1 LYDSDSDE
9 VTREVGEMATQQA
22 VIDVTDATF
31 ATAVIEASKEKPVV
45 VDFWAP
51 WCGPCRILGPV
62 IEKVAGEFG
71 GDVIL
76 AKLNVDENQ
85 QSAMQYRVQG
95 IPAVKAFRDGRVVNE
110 FTGALPE
117 PSVRAFFQ
125 SLAPTAADRAAAEAQ
140 RLVESGNVEAAEA
153 RYREVLAG
161 RPDDPKSVLG
171 LANIL
176 ASRDEFDEADNL
188 LKRLPADRAA
198 KVMRHQIFL
207 ERYARKHAHED
218 LRGEAIA
225 NPRDPRARYRWGL
238 MLAAAGDYVA
248 ALGELLESV
257 RYDKTWEDGAARKS
271 MLAIFEILGMDSTIT
286 RDYQRRLENVLF

>member
-1 LYDSDSDE
+1 
-9 VTREVGEMATQQA
+9 MATEQT
-22 VIDVTDATF
+22 VHDVTDVTF
-31 ATAVIEASKEKPVV
+31 QTAVIEESKTRPVV

-51 WCGPCRILGPV
+51 WCGPCRILGPI
-62 IEKVAGEFG
+62 IERVAEEFA
-71 GDVIL
+71 GDVVL
-76 AKLNVDENQ
+76 LKLNVDDNQ

-117 PSVRAFFQ
+117 PQVRAFFQ
-125 SLAPTAADRAAAEAQ
+125 SLAPTAADRAATEAEQ
-140 RLVESGNVEAAEA
+140 LLTSGDVAGAEA
-153 RYREVLAG
+153 RFNEILAET
-161 RPDDPKSVLG
+161 PDDPKAVIG

-176 ASRDEFDEADNL
+176 ANRDELEDAENL
-188 LKRLPADRAA
+188 LKRIPADRQA
-198 KVMRHQIFL
+198 KVMRHQLFL
-207 ERYARKHAHED
+207 ERYARKHVGED
-218 LRGEAIA
+218 LHGEAIA
-225 NPRDPRARYRWGL
+225 NPRDPRTRYRWGL
-238 MLAAAGDYVA
+238 MLAAGGDYIG

>member
-1 LYDSDSDE
+1 
-9 VTREVGEMATQQA
+9 MATQQA
-22 VIDVTDATF
+22 VIDVTDADF
-31 ATAVIEASKEKPVV
+31 STAVIEASKTRPVV

-51 WCGPCRILGPV
+51 WCGPCRILGPI
-62 IEKVAGEFG
+62 IERVAAEFG
-71 GDVIL
+71 GEVVL

-85 QSAMQYRVQG
+85 QTAGQYRVQG

-117 PSVRAFFQ
+117 PNVRAFFQ
-125 SLAPTAADRAAAEAQ
+125 SLAPTAADRAAAEAET
-140 RLVESGNVEAAEA
+140 LAASGDMAAAEA
-153 RYREVLAG
+153 RYRAILETT
-161 RPDDPKSVLG
+161 PDDPKAVLG
-171 LANIL
+171 LANLL
-176 ASRDEFDEADNL
+176 AARDEFDEADTL
-188 LKRLPADRAA
+188 LKLLPADRQA

-207 ERYARKHAHED
+207 ERYARKHAGED
-218 LRGEAIA
+218 LRAEAVA

-238 MLAAAGDYVA
+238 MLAAGGDYVA

>member
-1 LYDSDSDE
+1 
-9 VTREVGEMATQQA
+9 MATEQR
-22 VIDVTDATF
+22 VLDVTDATF
-31 ATAVIEASKEKPVV
+31 QMAVIEESKTRPVV

-51 WCGPCRILGPV
+51 WCGPCRILGPT
-62 IEKVAGEFG
+62 IEKVAEEFE
-71 GDVIL
+71 GDIVL

-85 QSAMQYRVQG
+85 QASMQYRVQG

-117 PSVRAFFQ
+117 PQVRAFFQ
-125 SLAPTAADRAAAEAQ
+125 SLAPTAADRAAAEAEQ
-140 RLVESGNVEAAEA
+140 QLKDGDLAGAEAAFRA
-153 RYREVLAG
+153 LLDTT
-161 RPDDPKSVLG
+161 PDDPKAVVG

-176 ASRDEFDEADNL
+176 ATRDEFDEADTL
-188 LKRLPADRAA
+188 LKRLPADRTA

-207 ERYARKHAHED
+207 ERYARKHAGED

-225 NPRDPRARYRWGL
+225 DPRDPRARYRWGL
-238 MLAAAGDYVA
+238 MLAAGGDYVA